1 MWGSGHSSRN
11 GHPKNKHIIS
21 RKGEKTHVEFPLRL
35 DALVDDPLYKIVC
48 DPLFVMSFLLMVK
61 KRIIHIHSST
71 GRTPSGFRWE
81 NKHFEHVT
89 MKPTFIHC

>member
-21 RKGEKTHVEFPLRL
+21 RTGEKTHVEFPLRL

-61 KRIIHIHSST
+61 KKNTFILPQVELTALNLLLGSA
-71 GRTPSGFRWE
+71 GRTNILNMLR
-81 NKHFEHVT
+81 
-89 MKPTFIHC
+89 